1 MRARNVFSVC
11 ALLLPVLLLVLSC
24 NTPPDPKYFRD
35 GRQYGVV
42 EGLFRDRWWNF
53 YERGNSYSAGGF
65 WTEAAADYR
74 QALALRDGDQR
85 RARTYGMHFT
95 DYFPHRD
102 LGVALFHLGRY
113 GDARAELERSLEMV
127 ETARAKFYLNKVRK
141 ALIEARGG
149 DATSPTI
156 SVQAGADR
164 PVVNCFGMTVGGTV
178 QDDAYARRIAVNGA
192 PLFIELSARQ
202 LPFSRHVRLKP
213 GTNRISIR
221 TEDLCGNA
229 AEKTLTVVADFEGP
243 LLQVENLHDGQYVRD
258 ARVMLRGT
266 IADLTG
272 IDSLEVN
279 GTAHPCHNE
288 RETPFA
294 VAVDLQPGE
303 NSIDLAAT
311 DIAGNTT
318 RGRLHLVCVPA
329 LAGQERPEPVLRG
342 PPIRVALQGTGVYD
356 SGVQPLLAAARP
368 ENALVRLELND
379 LADTQDVYYD
389 QLYVDGSVQGQKEI
403 VRVSLNGSPLF
414 IRPGRT
420 IYFSQLIELDAGEN
434 TLRFEVEDAGG
445 GRAARTVTV
454 VRRVP
459 EVHQIGSRMAIAI
472 LPFERTG
479 AVSGASET
487 MHDNLLN
494 AFFEQDRFRI
504 VSRGAELEAALR
516 ELKLSQTD
524 LVDTSSAVAVGRVVA
539 ADAVL
544 TGTIRETPDAV
555 EVYARLINTETATL
569 LDAQDVYGQDK
580 SLAQLRYLTQG
591 LALKFRHSFPLLEG
605 MVIKVSGEKIYADFG
620 QQQHIKKD
628 MQFIVFREGEKIV
641 HPVTGRVLGCDTQN
655 LGVATVVNVFEDMSV
670 GALRRTAA
678 AGDIRVSDLIVTR

>member
-1 MRARNVFSVC
+1 MRAGYVFRLC
-11 ALLLPVLLLVLSC
+11 ALLLVPVLLLSC
-24 NTPPDPKYFRD
+24 NTPPDPKYFSD
-35 GRQYGVV
+35 GCQYGVV

-65 WTEAAADYR
+65 WSEAVADYR
-74 QALALRDGDQR
+74 QALGLRDGDQR

-102 LGVALFHLGRY
+102 LGVACFHLGRY
-113 GDARAELERSLEMV
+113 EEARAELERSLGVV
-127 ETARAKFYLNKVRK
+127 ETAKAKFYLNRVRQ

-149 DATSPTI
+149 DATAPTI
-156 SVQAGADR
+156 SVESGVDR
-164 PVVNCFGMTVGGTV
+164 AVVNCFSLPVGGTV
-178 QDDAYARRIAVNGA
+178 QDDAYAHRIAVNGD

-202 LPFSRHVRLKP
+202 LPFSKNVRLKS
-213 GTNRISIR
+213 GRNDISIR

-229 AEKTLTVVADFEGP
+229 AEKTITVVADFEGP
-243 LLQVENLHDGQYVRD
+243 LLQVDNVHDGQYLRD
-258 ARVMLRGT
+258 ARVMLTGT
-266 IADLTG
+266 LADAAG
-272 IDSLEVN
+272 IESLKVN
-279 GTAHPCHNE
+279 GKAHVYHKE
-288 RETPFA
+288 REVAFA
-294 VAVDLQPGE
+294 AAVDLHPGE
-303 NSIDLAAT
+303 NSITLAAT

-318 RGRLHLVCVPA
+318 RGDLHLVCVPG
-329 LAGQERPEPVLRG
+329 LAGQRSPAPVLRG
-342 PPIRVALQGTGVYD
+342 PPVRVALRG
-356 SGVQPLLAAARP
+356 SGVLDTGAQPLLASARP
-368 ENALVRLELND
+368 ENVAVRLELQD
-379 LADTQDVYYD
+379 LADTQEVYYD
-389 QLYVDGSVQGQKEI
+389 RLYVDGSVQGVQEI

-420 IYFSQLIELDAGEN
+420 IYFSQLIELDVGEN

-445 GRAARTVTV
+445 GRVARTVTV

-459 EVHQIGSRMAIAI
+459 EVHRIGSRMAIAI

-487 MHDNLLN
+487 LHDNLLN

-504 VSRGAELEAALR
+504 VSRGAEMEAALR

-524 LVDTSSAVAVGRVVA
+524 LVDKSSAVAVGRMVA

-555 EVYARLINTETATL
+555 EVYARLINTETAAL
-569 LDAQDVYGQDK
+569 LDAQDVYGQEK

-591 LALKFRHSFPLLEG
+591 LALKFRHRFPLLEG

-620 QQQHIKKD
+620 LQQQIRKD

-655 LGVATVVNVFEDMSV
+655 LGVATVVNVFQDMSV
-670 GALRRTAA
+670 GELRRTAQS
-678 AGDIRVSDLIVTR
+678 GDIRVSDLIVTR